1 MVEICRVERQ
11 FGVRKTTVGQN
22 VAFGINKPSFRGLM
36 VGLATRSVLEGQ
48 PL

>member
-11 FGVRKTTVGQN
+11 FGVRKTTVGQK

-36 VGLATRSVLEGQ
+36 AGLATRSVLEGQ